1 MSTCFIPMQRFR
13 LFQRSSAVVCQLN
26 QLTEHISTE
35 CLSMFAHIPRLCRLI
50 SLPLLCL
57 SSRKRLLHCPTNM
70 KLAPTVKLNNG
81 YEMPI
86 LGLGTYNVSAY
97 KKVTNQIHLP
107 LLTIAECTLFIHT
120 YIRNYISVGRAIVS
134 IDVHQISEY

>member
-1 MSTCFIPMQRFR
+1 
-13 LFQRSSAVVCQLN
+13 
-26 QLTEHISTE
+26 
-35 CLSMFAHIPRLCRLI
+35 MFAHIPRLCRLN

-57 SSRKRLLHCPTNM
+57 TSRERLLHCPTNM

-97 KKVTNQIHLP
+97 QKVTNQIHLP

-134 IDVHQISEY
+134 IDVHQMSEY